1 MASMPDA
8 HAFLQ
13 NLALVLCTAAV
24 TTVVFQRLRQP
35 VVFGYL
41 LAGMIVGP
49 HTPIPLAADEAMVR
63 TLSELGVILL
73 MFSLGL
79 EFRLRRVVQV
89 ATTSGIAAMFE
100 TSMMLGLGFLLGRLI
115 GWTTIESIFA
125 GAMVAISSTT
135 IVARALAEQ
144 EMRGRLTE
152 IVFGILIVEDLI
164 AIFLVAVLTAI
175 AAGGG
180 ISPESLGLTAIRL
193 GAFLVG
199 LIGFGLLIVPRLIRT
214 VIRLDRSET
223 TLVATIG
230 ICFAAA
236 VLALAFGYSVA
247 LGAFIAGSLVAE
259 SGESVRIE
267 QFVHPVRDMFVA
279 IFFVSVGMLIEPRVI
294 VDHAGAIAAFT
305 VLVIA
310 GKVLAVTVGSFLTG
324 NGLRSSMQ
332 AGMSL
337 AQIGEFSFII
347 AAVGLATGATRE
359 FLYPVAVT
367 VSAITTLTTPWLIR
381 SAGPAAMWVDRK
393 LPRPLQT
400 TAALY
405 GSWVERIQTAP
416 PQAGRSRVRGL
427 IRVLVIDA
435 VLLAFIIIAAA
446 VETVRF
452 KALFSRYLGISED
465 FGLIAVI
472 IGALVI
478 STPLVI
484 GIVRSARRLGFI
496 LAVRALPRAGRR
508 TVDFAAAPRRA
519 FVAILQLATLM
530 LVGLPLLVVTQPFL
544 PQYPGIALILIVI
557 VLLGFGLWRSA
568 LNLQGHAQAGAQMI
582 VSALAP
588 QLLDDED
595 DAMTKTMEHVA
606 MMLPGLG
613 DPEGVRIA
621 VNSPAVDRTLAEL
634 NIRGITGAT
643 VLAIT
648 RNEAR
653 APGEPMKLVEVP
665 SGRERLHVGD
675 ILALAGSHEAIR
687 AARVLLVPPNPVWDR
702 RGGSPAPA
710 VPAPLEETP
719 KAV

>member
-13 NLALVLCTAAV
+13 TLALVLCTAAV

-49 HTPIPLAADEAMVR
+49 HTPLPLAADEAMVR

-89 ATTSGIAAMFE
+89 AATSGIAAVFE
-100 TSMMLGLGFLLGRLI
+100 TSMMLGLGFLLGRLL

-144 EMRGRLTE
+144 EVRGRLTE
-152 IVFGILIVEDLI
+152 IVFGILIVEDLV
-164 AIFLVAVLTAI
+164 AIFLVAVLTTI

-180 ISPESLGLTAIRL
+180 LSPASLGLTAIRL

-214 VIRLDRSET
+214 VIKLDRSET

-236 VLALAFGYSVA
+236 LLALAFGYSVA

-279 IFFVSVGMLIEPRVI
+279 IFFVSVGMLIDPKVI
-294 VDHAGAIAAFT
+294 VEHAGAVAGFT
-305 VLVIA
+305 VLVIG

-324 NGLRSSMQ
+324 NGLRASMQ

-347 AAVGLATGATRE
+347 AAVGLATGATRD

-381 SAGPAAMWVDRK
+381 GAGPAAMWVDRK

-405 GSWVERIQTAP
+405 GSWIERIQTAP

-427 IRVLVIDA
+427 VRVLIIDA

-452 KALFSRYLGISED
+452 KSLFSKYLGISED

-484 GIVRSARRLGFI
+484 GIFRSARRLGFI

-544 PQYPGIALILIVI
+544 PRYPGIALILIVI

-588 QLLDDED
+588 QLMDDED

-621 VNSPAVDRTLAEL
+621 VNSPAVERTLAEL

-648 RNEAR
+648 RNEQR

-687 AARVLLVPPNPVWDR
+687 AARVLLVPPDPVWDR
-702 RGGSPAPA
+702 RGGKAAPA
-710 VPAPLEETP
+710 VPAPLAETP
-719 KAV
+719 NAV

>member
-1 MASMPDA
+1 MSDA

-49 HTPIPLAADEAMVR
+49 YTPIPLAADEAMVR

-89 ATTSGIAAMFE
+89 AATSGIAALFE
-100 TSMMLGLGFLLGRLI
+100 TSMMLGLGFLVGRLF
-115 GWTTIESIFA
+115 GWTTVESIFA
-125 GAMVAISSTT
+125 GAIVAISSTT

-144 EMRGRLTE
+144 DIRGRFTE

-193 GAFLVG
+193 LAFLVG

-214 VIRLDRSET
+214 VIKLDRSET

-236 VLALAFGYSVA
+236 LLAVGFGYSVA

-267 QFVHPVRDMFVA
+267 QYVHPVRDMFVA

-294 VDHAGAIAAFT
+294 LAHAGAVAAF
-305 VLVIA
+305 VALVIV
-310 GKVLAVTVGSFLTG
+310 GKVISVTAGSFLTG

-332 AGMSL
+332 SGMSL

-347 AAVGLATGATRE
+347 AAVGLAAGATRE
-359 FLYPVAVT
+359 FLYPVAVA

-400 TAALY
+400 MAALY
-405 GSWVERIQTAP
+405 GSWIERMRSAP
-416 PQAGRSRVRGL
+416 RAAGRSRVRGL
-427 IRVLVIDA
+427 VRVLLIDA
-435 VLLAFIIIAAA
+435 VLLAVVIIAAA
-446 VETVRF
+446 VESARF
-452 KALFSRYLGISED
+452 NALLGEHLGVSETIGYLIVITAAVV
-465 FGLIAVI
+465 IA
-472 IGALVI
+472 
-478 STPLVI
+478 TPLVL
-484 GIVRSARRLGFI
+484 GIFRSARRLGFI

-508 TVDFAAAPRRA
+508 TVDFADAPRRA
-519 FVAILQLATLM
+519 LVAILQLAMLM
-530 LVGLPLLVVTQPFL
+530 LVAVPLLALTQPFL
-544 PQYPGIALILIVI
+544 PRYPGFAVIIVV
-557 VLLGFGLWRSA
+557 VLLLGLGLWRSA

-588 QLLDDED
+588 QVWDDET
-595 DAMTKTMEHVA
+595 DAMTRTMEHVA
-606 MMLPGLG
+606 LMLPGLG
-613 DPEGVRIA
+613 DPEVVRIA
-621 VNSPAVDRTLAEL
+621 VNSPGVDRTLAEL
-634 NIRGITGAT
+634 NIRGLTGAT

-648 RNEAR
+648 RNQPR
-653 APGEPMKLVEVP
+653 IPGEPIQMVQVP
-665 SGRERLHVGD
+665 SGGERLHVGD
-675 ILALAGSHEAIR
+675 VLALAGSHESIR
-687 AARVLLVPPNPVWDR
+687 AARALLVPENPIWDR
-702 RGGSPAPA
+702 RGASAASTSSATP
-710 VPAPLEETP
+710 ETP
-719 KAV
+719 